1 MSAGS
6 QRIAFL
12 DIMRGVAVVV
22 MVVGHSI
29 DAVLS
34 REVRASELFQLYD
47 AVRGF
52 TAPIFLFVAGFAF
65 SVSSEKRWAD
75 LHSLGRPVTRR
86 LSRFLGLLAIGYAL
100 HIPFFSLDKLLH
112 NTTPAE
118 YAQMYQADVLHC
130 LAVSMIL
137 LQLGLFLVKTPRVFA
152 LFSLSLAGVIVFA
165 SPFLWQARI
174 ASTVSPVLAPYLN
187 GLVPSIFPLFP
198 YAGFVFTGVGV
209 GHFYLDA
216 RRSGREQVF
225 HHGLVIIALTAVVVG
240 LVFDLLP
247 WSAYPAHDFWKAS
260 PDFFLIRIGAV
271 GIVTAGFISLRR
283 IPSTVSSRLVT
294 LGQASLLIY
303 VAHLVIVYGSP
314 ANPGLMQTVG
324 QVLPVVQALTLAG
337 TVLAGMFLTVRIW
350 QYVRAQHLP
359 VARFA
364 QAATTSMLLFYFITR
379 PW

>member
-174 ASTVSPVLAPYLN
+174 AS
-187 GLVPSIFPLFP
+187 PSLSVCRICF
-198 YAGFVFTGVGV
+198 
-209 GHFYLDA
+209 H
-216 RRSGREQVF
+216 GR
-225 HHGLVIIALTAVVVG
+225 GCWA
-240 LVFDLLP
+240 
-247 WSAYPAHDFWKAS
+247 
-260 PDFFLIRIGAV
+260 FL
-271 GIVTAGFISLRR
+271 S
-283 IPSTVSSRLVT
+283 
-294 LGQASLLIY
+294 
-303 VAHLVIVYGSP
+303 
-314 ANPGLMQTVG
+314 
-324 QVLPVVQALTLAG
+324 
-337 TVLAGMFLTVRIW
+337 
-350 QYVRAQHLP
+350 
-359 VARFA
+359 
-364 QAATTSMLLFYFITR
+364 
-379 PW
+379 